1 MLTVDRTKVEIARA
15 KKGISSGKLN
25 KLAGISSTTYYTM
38 LVGKPVTPTSVYKLA
53 NALGVDATEILK
65 ESEGANNG

>member
-25 KLAGISSTTYYTM
+25 KLSGISSTTYYTM
-38 LVGKPVTPTSVYKLA
+38 LVGKPVTPTSVHKLA
-53 NALGVDATEILK
+53 KALGVEVTEILK
-65 ESEGANNG
+65 ESEGANNE